1 MPKAIS
7 LTDLVI
13 GYRNR
18 NQTSEIA
25 KISDLHL
32 TKGKLTCLL
41 GANGIGKSTLIKTI
55 TGALPALAGEVIV
68 NDQNLA
74 TLSITDRAKQ
84 LATVL
89 TDKPNLGYTT
99 VYEMVAL
106 GRNPHTNWQNQLSAN
121 DVSVVD
127 KALRAIGMV
136 EMANQPLAELSDG
149 NLQKVIIG
157 RALAQE
163 TDIIVLDEPTVHLDI
178 SNKTSIIKLLR
189 SLCVEHGK
197 TVLFS
202 THDLE
207 LAFKY
212 ADYLWLF
219 DDNLIRSGLSEDLII
234 KGEIDRIFPAIKDEI
249 RSDLK
254 INISGPENL
263 AALVTNAL
271 LKAGITNHD
280 KIRQINI
287 VENDSKVVYK
297 VSDTVHHSLDELIK
311 NLSSL

>member
-1 MPKAIS
+1 MPEAIS
-7 LTDLVI
+7 LNDLVI

-25 KISDLHL
+25 KIPALHL
-32 TKGKLTCLL
+32 NQGKLTCLL

-55 TGALPALAGEVIV
+55 TGALPSLAGDILV
-68 NDQNLA
+68 NGHNLA
-74 TLSITDRAKQ
+74 SLSIIDRAKQ

-89 TDKPNLGYTT
+89 TEKPNLGYTT

-106 GRNPHTNWQNQLSAN
+106 GRNPHTNWQNKLSIN
-121 DVSVVD
+121 DDSIVHD
-127 KALRAIGMV
+127 ALRAIRML

-163 TDIIVLDEPTVHLDI
+163 TDIIVLDEPTVHLDV

-219 DDNLIRSGLSEDLII
+219 DTNHIRAGLSEDLII
-234 KGEIDRIFPAIKDEI
+234 NGEIEKIFPAT
-249 RSDLK
+249 SDVISKNLK
-254 INISGPENL
+254 IKVTGPENL
-263 AALVTNAL
+263 TVMVTSAL
-271 LKAGITNHD
+271 LKADITDHN
-280 KIRQINI
+280 KIREINI
-287 VENDSKVVYK
+287 VDTNSKIVYK
-297 VSDTVHHSLDELIK
+297 AADAVYHSLDELIK
-311 NLSSL
+311 NLNSI